1 MLYLQICHLKSKK
14 ISISWIINGFAVLH
28 CLTTLFCHA
37 LRISDTMM
45 LTLLTMVMTLLIC
58 LRERQSI
65 ELSAVFIILVNIIG
79 YAVGVGLQAIFKN
92 ALGFSSMLNPAL
104 STLITT
110 ELLGWTLY
118 AFIRRFGRVPKEAD
132 SPEYFD
138 TSLKWMIA
146 AVVIIFILRFFVT
159 AAFSNGL
166 FTEHD
171 VKDVVS
177 DFFDNSIVLILLIV
191 LSIFSQYLNRRF
203 FKKWNMLLRWVV
215 IGLIIVI
222 TSALAALIVELDLPM
237 HFNLPLEAGYFEE
250 LTVIALIVNVSINL
264 IVFVTGYVINA
275 RRSMESERS
284 KANLAQ
290 FQYIKL
296 KQQIN
301 PHFLFNSLNVL
312 DALVSDGRNKDA
324 STYIQKL
331 SGMYRYMLNNDNRPL
346 VKLRDELEYT
356 RMYIDLMK
364 IRFEDGMNVEISV
377 PDADLEKY
385 VVPSSVQL
393 LVENAA
399 KHNAVS
405 ASRQLRVRITSDGE
419 TITVRNNLNPKFT
432 RVQSTGLGQKY
443 IRQQYLDASGQDIKI
458 EKTDDEYIVAL
469 PLIEQLRLSVVE
481 NDTRN

>member
-1 MLYLQICHLKSKK
+1 MASENKT

-37 LRISDTMM
+37 FRISDTMM

-79 YAVGVGLQAIFKN
+79 YAVGVGLQVIFRN
-92 ALGFSSMLNPAL
+92 ALGFNSMLNPAL

-110 ELLGWTLY
+110 EFLGWTLY
-118 AFIRRFGRVPKEAD
+118 AFIRRFGKVPKEAD
-132 SPEYFD
+132 TPEYFD
-138 TSLKWMIA
+138 TSLKWMVA
-146 AVVIIFILRFFVT
+146 AVVIIFILRFLIT
-159 AAFSNGL
+159 AAFSTDL
-166 FTEHD
+166 FIEHD

-203 FKKWNMLLRWVV
+203 FKKWDMLLRWVV
-215 IGLIIVI
+215 IGVIIVI
-222 TSALAALIVELDLPM
+222 TSAMAAVIVELDLPM
-237 HFNLPLEAGYFEE
+237 HFNLPLETRYFEE
-250 LTVIALIVNVSINL
+250 LTVIALIVNVCINI
-264 IVFVTGYVINA
+264 IVFVTGYVMSA
-275 RRSMESERS
+275 RRSMENERS
-284 KANLAQ
+284 KANMAQ
-290 FQYIKL
+290 FQYMKL

-312 DALVSDGRNKDA
+312 DALVSDGRNQDA
-324 STYIQKL
+324 SAYIQKL
-331 SGMYRYMLNNDNRPL
+331 SGMYRYMLNNDNRTL
-346 VKLRDELEYT
+346 VKLGDELEYT

-364 IRFEDGMNVEISV
+364 IRFEDGLNVEIDV
-377 PDADLEKY
+377 PDDDLDKY

-393 LVENAA
+393 LVENAT

-432 RVQSTGLGQKY
+432 SVQSTGLGQKY
-443 IRQQYLDASGQDIKI
+443 IRQQYLDACGKNIKI
-458 EKTDDEYIVAL
+458 EKTDDEYIVML
-469 PLIEQLRLSVVE
+469 PLIEHLRFSVAE
-481 NDTRN
+481 NDIAN